1 MENSY
6 DYDIIINNIL
16 KKTKKNINTKKI
28 KPKELTENE
37 KRCHTLEGLQY
48 CLEMYKVKNNKK
60 ADFDI
65 HNNSKLNIEDKDID
79 KFKSYANWNDLSE
92 EIKNNKIQDYILHLK
107 EKYNLDNK
115 TFIKL
120 EKIVFDNIKNIKY
133 NKYQEK
139 IIDLTGLVYK
149 KESNIFNFNTIKVI
163 DKKNSR
169 VKNSRLSKL
178 RNKVKNEKNKS
189 ILL

>member
-6 DYDIIINNIL
+6 DYNNIINQIL
-16 KKTKKNINTKKI
+16 NKTKKKVDIIKI

-48 CLEMYKVKNNKK
+48 CLEMHKVKNNKK
-60 ADFDI
+60 ANFDI
-65 HNNSKLNIEDKDID
+65 HNSSKLNIEDEDID
-79 KFKSYANWNDLSE
+79 KFKTYENWNNLSE
-92 EIKNNKIQDYILHLK
+92 EIKNNKIQEYILSLK
-107 EKYNLDNK
+107 DKYNLDNK
-115 TFIKL
+115 ILHKL
-120 EKIVFDNIKNIKY
+120 EKIVLENIKHIKY

-149 KESNIFNFNTIKVI
+149 KETNTFNFNTFKNI

-178 RNKVKNEKNKS
+178 RNKVKNEKNK
-189 ILL
+189 LL